1 MKIRGM
7 QNEVYY
13 LDFGTDGF
21 GYRSHKEF
29 YQNVL
34 GFRVEYESLEDKFVF
49 MPREGNHLMFEN
61 A

>member
-1 MKIRGM
+1 M